1 MDKLMQTLFSYIEE
15 NLEDT
20 EELRKQCI
28 AREEL
33 ENRLR
38 DPLTEAQ
45 SALLE
50 DLIRASF
57 DIQSAN
63 LEAMFLASYDLGA
76 SLQRRRVRSSAVPL
90 RRTRRGR
97 SAPDAGTPS
106 A

>member
-38 DPLTEAQ
+38 DTLTEAQ

-63 LEAMFLASYDLGA
+63 SEAMFLASYDLGA

-90 RRTRRGR
+90 HRTRRGR
-97 SAPDAGTPS
+97 SNPSADTPS

>member
-38 DPLTEAQ
+38 DTLTEAQ

-97 SAPDAGTPS
+97 SNPSADTPS

>member
-38 DPLTEAQ
+38 DTLPEAQ

-76 SLQRRRVRSSAVPL
+76 SLA
-90 RRTRRGR
+90 
-97 SAPDAGTPS
+97 
-106 A
+106 

>member
-38 DPLTEAQ
+38 DTLTEAQ

-57 DIQSAN
+57 YIQSAN

-97 SAPDAGTPS
+97 SNPSADTPS

>member
-38 DPLTEAQ
+38 DTLTEAQ

-50 DLIRASF
+50 DLIR
-57 DIQSAN
+57 
-63 LEAMFLASYDLGA
+63 L
-76 SLQRRRVRSSAVPL
+76 L
-90 RRTRRGR
+90 RPGGLPP
-97 SAPDAGTPS
+97 APPGQKLSCSIAPNPPGTLKPKC
-106 A
+106 

>member
-38 DPLTEAQ
+38 DTLTEAQ

-50 DLIRASF
+50 DMIRAAF

-97 SAPDAGTPS
+97 SNPSADTPS

>member
-38 DPLTEAQ
+38 DTLTEAQ

-76 SLQRRRVRSSAVPL
+76 SLQRRRVRSSAAPY
-90 RRTRRGR
+90 RQIRRGR

>member
-38 DPLTEAQ
+38 DTLTEAQ

-76 SLQRRRVRSSAVPL
+76 SLA
-90 RRTRRGR
+90 
-97 SAPDAGTPS
+97 
-106 A
+106 

>member
-38 DPLTEAQ
+38 DTLTEAQ

-90 RRTRRGR
+90 HRTRRGR
-97 SAPDAGTPS
+97 SNPSADTPS

>member
-38 DPLTEAQ
+38 DTLTEAQ

-76 SLQRRRVRSSAVPL
+76 SLQRRRVRSSAVPWRL
-90 RRTRRGR
+90 TRRGR